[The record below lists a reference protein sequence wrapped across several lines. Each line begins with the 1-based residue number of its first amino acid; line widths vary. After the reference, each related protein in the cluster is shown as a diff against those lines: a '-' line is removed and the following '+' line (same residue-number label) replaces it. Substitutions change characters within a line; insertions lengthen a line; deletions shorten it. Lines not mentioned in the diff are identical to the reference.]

1 MPKFEITPE
10 MERRAEESL
19 ARMAE
24 ETRRG
29 LPPPPAHWQRKMDEE
44 ARTNAALAQPGP
56 ARDAYLEAFPDAEDD
71 A

>member
-1 MPKFEITPE
+1 MPEYELTDE
-10 MERRAEESL
+10 DRRLGEESL

-44 ARTNAALAQPGP
+44 ARTNVALARPGP
-56 ARDAYLEAFPDAEDD
+56 ARDAFLDTFPDAEDGP
-71 A
+71 

>member
-1 MPKFEITPE
+1 MAKFEITPE
-10 MERRAEESL
+10 MKRRAEESL
-19 ARMAE
+19 ARMVE

-44 ARTNAALAQPGP
+44 ARTNAALARPGP
-56 ARDAYLEAFPDAEDD
+56 ARDAFLDTFPDAEDD